1 MNRSQQ
7 RLGMMWVL
15 GSIQY
20 CTCLFGGGALWLLAA
35 QLTDGFGG
43 NLLTQTVA
51 GLLLLA
57 LIAGEAWW
65 AYIPPVKHPAREF
78 LVDCLSSAAIAGFGM
93 AVVLAIL
100 LWVPHR

>member
-7 RLGMMWVL
+7 RLGTLWLL

-20 CTCLFGGGALWLLAA
+20 GTCLFGGGALWLLVA
-35 QLTDGFGG
+35 QLTGGFGG
-43 NLLTQTVA
+43 DPGRQAGA
-51 GLLLLA
+51 GLLLVA

-65 AYIPPVKHPAREF
+65 AHIPNPKHPAREF
-78 LVDCLSSAAIAGFGM
+78 VIDLLGSAAIAGFGM